1 MIHSQELRRNR
12 GVGNAGQAVL
22 GLKGLIVCLPE
33 RGLVLGC
40 LVRAWQGR
48 AGHPCAGH
56 PHTRPRP
63 ERGLP
68 SQPITWH
75 PASLVTN
82 LCPSRRGEQ
91 EGRRGPTAGSWGCL
105 SLGLSLSGHPWAG
118 PLVLCPVSR
127 QSPSGAAMR
136 LSEVLPAW
144 LSGRDL

>member
-1 MIHSQELRRNR
+1 MIHSQELGRNR
-12 GVGNAGQAVL
+12 GAGNAGQAAL

-56 PHTRPRP
+56 PRTRPRP

-68 SQPITWH
+68 SRPITWH
-75 PASLVTN
+75 AASPATR
-82 LCPSRRGEQ
+82 LCPSRRGER
-91 EGRRGPTAGSWGCL
+91 EGRQGPAASSWGRL
-105 SLGLSLSGHPWAG
+105 SLGLSLSGCPWAG

-127 QSPSGAAMR
+127 QSPSGAAVR
-136 LSEVLPAW
+136 LSEVLRAW